1 MMMRSYWIV
10 VLLSALVVTACGSEP
25 WQGGLEGAPAAY
37 LNLSADRDVTERLQ
51 IHLSSETGVSEG
63 PHAFI
68 PGIIAVLIGFDK
80 TTEVWGIRMEFADGA
95 PDSTREIV
103 RDRALAEG
111 LDEPIWLGLDD
122 EWPDCAGEPNCQM
135 VREAR
140 GE

>member
-1 MMMRSYWIV
+1 MVRFWLTVSMTIV
-10 VLLSALVVTACGSEP
+10 ALATACASEP

-37 LNLSADRDVTERLQ
+37 
-51 IHLSSETGVSEG
+51 IHLADSGSEASDLVVQLTSVSGTNGDSFKLLDGLLGFARRTDARTGVVG
-63 PHAFI
+63 YR
-68 PGIIAVLIGFDK
+68 L
-80 TTEVWGIRMEFADGA
+80 EFADDA

-122 EWPDCAGEPNCQM
+122 EWPDCASEPDCQL

>member
-1 MMMRSYWIV
+1 MRNYGIV
-10 VLLSALVVTACGSEP
+10 VVLIALVAAACGSEP

-37 LNLSADRDVTERLQ
+37 VNLSEDRIVASEQ
-51 IHLSSETGVSEG
+51 FIHLSSKSGVRSG
-63 PHAFI
+63 PNEFL
-68 PGIIAVLIGFDK
+68 PGIIAVLVGFDDR
-80 TTEVWGIRMEFADGA
+80 TDMRGIRMEFADSA

-122 EWPDCAGEPNCQM
+122 EWPDCAGEPNCQL

-140 GE
+140 GQ